1 LSFSETNSRLIP
13 SVLAVD
19 VRKSKPVKTTRK
31 NSPHRKG
38 TQNKVSLLRWL
49 PPLGVAV
56 LTFVAFLPVL
66 QNGFVN
72 WDDAVNFTENSGYR
86 GLGWNQLRWMFS
98 SFSLGLYRPLT
109 WVTLGFDY
117 ILWGMAPAG
126 YHLTSLLFHCV
137 NALLFYFVALR
148 LLRLSMPGTAAEIT
162 LRIAAFFAALLFS
175 LHPLRV
181 EAIAWASA
189 RGDVVAPAFFLLA
202 VLCYLQAA
210 ARETDPPHY
219 RRWLIYSLLSYAA
232 SLLAKG
238 STIPL
243 PLALLA
249 LDIYP
254 LGRLPARTGK
264 WFSSETQ
271 RVWWEKVL
279 FLLLAIAAAVAAVIA
294 KRESQVLYGMEQYGW
309 LVRSAES
316 FYGLAFYLWKTIIP
330 LSLSPLYQRSDHPDP
345 FHWIFWLSAGLVV
358 AITISLIA
366 LRRRSPAG
374 FTTWIYYGVMVAPVL
389 GIVQFGPQVVADRYS
404 YLACLGWAL
413 LAGAASI
420 PLWSSKNQRNV
431 GPLTLN
437 LARAGVAA
445 LLLALGVLSWRQTQ
459 FWRDSER
466 LWRHAIAVDPN
477 SSYAYVNLAAAMKTQ
492 GKTDEAIHYY
502 GEALRLNPKLALAHQ
517 NLGEL
522 FFDQG
527 DLDRA
532 ARSYRRVL
540 EIDPKAVK
548 GYQRLAAVMARQSR
562 FAEAVTLYSKAL
574 QVDPN
579 DASVHNDLGN
589 TWVSLGQFEKA
600 AEHYRKAAELGSTRS
615 EPYFNLGNLMVRQ
628 GNLEQAILYYQQALQ
643 IEPDYVQAHYNLGRV
658 LAAKG
663 RLDEAVDHF
672 RQAVRVQPNFISAR
686 ESLVVALQEQG
697 KNEEASREYA
707 EAMRIL
713 RGRDPVRSP

>member
-1 LSFSETNSRLIP
+1 M
-13 SVLAVD
+13 AVE

-38 TQNKVSLLRWL
+38 TENKASLIRWL

-56 LTFVAFLPVL
+56 LTFVAFLPTL

-72 WDDAVNFTENSGYR
+72 WDDAVNFTENPGYR

-109 WVTLGFDY
+109 WVTFGLDY
-117 ILWGMAPAG
+117 IFWGMAPVG
-126 YHLTSLLFHCV
+126 YHLTSLLFHCA

-148 LLRLSMPGTAAEIT
+148 LLRLSMPGTAAETT
-162 LRIAAFFAALLFS
+162 LRIAASFSALFFS

-181 EAIAWASA
+181 EAVAWASA

-202 VLCYLQAA
+202 VLCYLQATA
-210 ARETDPPHY
+210 TERNPRHH
-219 RRWLIYSLLSYAA
+219 RRWLLCSLLSYAA

-238 STIPL
+238 SGIPL
-243 PLALLA
+243 PLALVA

-254 LGRLPARTGK
+254 LRRLPGRTGK
-264 WFSSETQ
+264 WFGSETQ
-271 RVWWEKVL
+271 RVWWEKAP
-279 FLLLAIAAAVAAVIA
+279 FILLAVAASAAAVIA

-309 LVRSAES
+309 LVRILES

-330 LSLSPLYQRSDHPDP
+330 LSLSPLYQRSNHPYS
-345 FHWIFWLSAGLVV
+345 FHWIFWLSAGVVV
-358 AITISLIA
+358 AITIPLIA
-366 LRRRSPAG
+366 LRRRRPAG
-374 FTTWIYYGVMVAPVL
+374 FTTWIYYGVMLAPVL

-413 LAGAASI
+413 LAGAAST
-420 PLWSSKNQRNV
+420 PLWNLKSQGNV
-431 GPLTLN
+431 GTVKLN
-437 LARAGVAA
+437 LARAGAAA
-445 LLLALGVLSWRQTQ
+445 LLLALVVLSWRQTQ
-459 FWRDSER
+459 FWHDSER
-466 LWRHAIAVDPN
+466 LWRHALAVDPN
-477 SSYAYVNLAAAMKTQ
+477 SSYAYVNLAAAMKIQ
-492 GKTDEAIHYY
+492 GKADEAIHYY
-502 GEALRLNPKLALAHQ
+502 RKALALNPNLALAHQ

-548 GYQRLAAVMARQSR
+548 GYQRLAAVMAKQSR
-562 FAEAVTLYSKAL
+562 FEEAVTLYSKAL
-574 QVDPN
+574 QVDPG

-589 TWVSLGQFEKA
+589 TWVSLGQLERA

-658 LAAKG
+658 LAARG

-672 RQAVRVQPNFISAR
+672 RQALRVQPNFMSAR

-697 KNEEASREYA
+697 KNDEASREYA

-713 RGRDPVRSP
+713 RGRDPVRTP